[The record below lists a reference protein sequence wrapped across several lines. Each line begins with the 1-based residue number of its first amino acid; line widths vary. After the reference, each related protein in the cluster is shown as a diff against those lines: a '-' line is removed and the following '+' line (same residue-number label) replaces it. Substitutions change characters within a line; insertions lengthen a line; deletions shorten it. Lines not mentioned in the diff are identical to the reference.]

1 MTDSLS
7 FLGAGNMAE
16 AIARSAIAAGVVAAD
31 QVTAS
36 DRSEDRRA
44 VFTDMGC
51 HATADNAQAIR
62 GGGAVVLSVKPQVFP
77 HVAPELA
84 EHLTD
89 DHVVISIMA
98 GLTCDKMQ
106 ALVGRPFRLVR
117 VMPNTPVMAG
127 QGMSAIALGPH
138 AQPGD
143 DDLALRLFQAGGKAI
158 RVEEKDLD
166 AVTAVSGSGPA
177 YAFYL
182 AEAIEQAAA
191 ELGLPDHA
199 RLLASQTLLGAATL
213 LAQSGED
220 PADLRQRVTSPGGT
234 TAAAIQSLDDD
245 NVKNLI
251 A

>member
-1 MTDSLS
+1 
-7 FLGAGNMAE
+7 
-16 AIARSAIAAGVVAAD
+16 
-31 QVTAS
+31 
-36 DRSEDRRA
+36 
-44 VFTDMGC
+44 
-51 HATADNAQAIR
+51 
-62 GGGAVVLSVKPQVFP
+62 
-77 HVAPELA
+77 
-84 EHLTD
+84 
-89 DHVVISIMA
+89 
-98 GLTCDKMQ
+98 MQ
-106 ALVGRPFRLVR
+106 DLVGRPFRLVR

-138 AQPGD
+138 AKPGD

-158 RVEEKDLD
+158 RVNEADLD

-251 A
+251 AKAVRAACDRSIELRSGGA